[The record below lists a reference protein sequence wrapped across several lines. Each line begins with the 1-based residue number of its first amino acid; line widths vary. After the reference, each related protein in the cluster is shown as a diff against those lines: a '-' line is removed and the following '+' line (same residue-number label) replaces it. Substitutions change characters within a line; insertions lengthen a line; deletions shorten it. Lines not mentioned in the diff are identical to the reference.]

1 MSATVP
7 AVAKVTTTI
16 VAAAHATITATM
28 PAVPKATAAAAS
40 VFDKGFGS
48 PVKFDSSN
56 PLVLFIVQAFIIV
69 ALSRL
74 LHFFLRYLRQPKVIA
89 EVIAGILIGPSAM
102 GRIPGF
108 TSTIFPAQS
117 VPFINLV
124 ANLGLVLFLFLVGI
138 EVDFS
143 LFRRNAKLSSS
154 ISLVGLVVPFALG
167 AAISKGI
174 YERFIDDSK
183 VHFGTFL
190 LFVATAMAITAF
202 PNYVGVVVLSAG
214 VGNDVV
220 GWVLLALAIALTNAS
235 TGLIVLY
242 VLLTAIGWILL
253 LWFVARPILKY
264 LGRKTRSFGEHG
276 PSQSMTAFT
285 LFLVLTS
292 AWITDRIGIHAI
304 FGAFLVGLVV
314 PKEIR
319 GPLTE
324 KIEDLVTVLFL
335 PLYFALSGLKT
346 DLGLLKD
353 GSIWGWTF
361 AVIIVAFLSKFL
373 SCGLVAKGFGLD
385 WRESGAVGSL
395 MACKGLVELI
405 VLNVG
410 LNAGILNP
418 PVFAMFVVMA
428 LVTTFAT
435 TPLTLAFYPVWYRI
449 KSDRERRGLPSTP
462 TDEASTSTFGDEK
475 PRSRF
480 AVVVEQFEHLP
491 AVMAFLRLVQAPAPI
506 EAGTKLALTSTA
518 KDEKTES
525 DTATVSNSTL
535 SNLLQIAFLRLVE
548 LTDRTSALLRA
559 AESESNLLRSD
570 ALSTVVRAF
579 ANGLGVK
586 TRSMALAIVA
596 QEGYSRQVAEFAEES
611 ESEVIV
617 LPWALPVASSSP
629 AAAPAGS
636 TQPQASTS
644 TQAGVAESWIPNPLE
659 AYFNGTGSSLAST
672 MTIQG
677 AVGYASYLREVYAE
691 ATCDVAVFI
700 DRSDPAA
707 SSDVPTS
714 AGKAHLFLAFH
725 GGSDDRLA
733 LGLLVQL
740 ISANPG
746 HSATVIRIERAAEPT
761 HHDREVLGVSSDED
775 GLASKIATR
784 DDGVSQSDQ
793 PLFTIHGGANTGDTV
808 YPTLATGAAR
818 GVQSE
823 TEDDVLL
830 ARFFGSNTDDSS
842 TRLDASVRDRI
853 DYSTVSSSQPL
864 HFALARLASVRATL
878 HSSTLSSGS
887 RIPLVVFAGRG
898 RRDAPSHKS
907 ELTTLLKER
916 AGSVYRSIVAASE
929 VRRAL
934 GDTATALVLSSEE
947 GPLPAEERIIV
958 VQRSGKRGRVPG
970 TVAYGAGE
978 MAKAA
983 AAHGKPQW
991 KPRNSSPSPKPQ
1003 PKKVAQ
1009 GLPADHPLVAWREEQ
1024 LREGNAPKEL
1034 GAGHDF
1040 WMVQG
1045 VPENEGSGRSGTK
1058 GVVLG
1063 VADGVGGWEE
1073 SGVDPSHFSQALMW
1087 FARERISS
1095 SQWTLP
1101 EEGGKRS
1108 GARMKELLDGAYK
1121 EVMAETGIVAGS
1133 STACLVALDAETGM
1147 LHAANL
1153 GDSGFYILR
1162 PVDPSTLPPT
1172 PPPSPSADGSPSPAP
1187 PIHYKLHHAQ
1197 EPQVYFFNAPR
1208 QMSKIPQA
1216 VLDKAKREGKQGDLF
1231 RATADE
1237 ADTVSV
1243 QLKDGDI
1250 VMLVTDGYSDNIWA
1264 EGETDRLVSLIRT
1277 KVASSASPSSTD
1289 SELASAIAQTAVN
1302 FARMVSFR
1310 KDAYTPFCAEAKR
1323 WKIRGMDRGG
1333 KVDDVTVVVAIV
1345 RKQDG
1350 EEEGKQ

>member
-1 MSATVP
+1 MSATASSVSKVATNNCVLYGP
-7 AVAKVTTTI
+7 AI

-69 ALSRL
+69 TLALL

-174 YERFIDDSK
+174 YESY
-183 VHFGTFL
+183 GYYS
-190 LFVATAMAITAF
+190 
-202 PNYVGVVVLSAG
+202 NYVGVVVLSAG

-220 GWVLLALAIALTNAS
+220 GWILLALAIALTNAS
-235 TGLIVLY
+235 TGLVVLY
-242 VLLTAIGWILL
+242 VLLTSIGWILL

-304 FGAFLVGLVV
+304 FGAFLAGLVV

-428 LVTTFAT
+428 LVTTFVT

-449 KSDRERRGLPSTP
+449 KTDRERRGLPSTP
-462 TDEASTSTFGDEK
+462 HDKASSSTFGDET

-491 AVMAFLRLVQAPAPI
+491 AVMAFLRLVQAPATV
-506 EAGTKLALTSTA
+506 EAGRKLAVTSD
-518 KDEKTES
+518 KDEKADSDAATPTTERM
-525 DTATVSNSTL
+525 ASNGALST
-535 SNLLQIAFLRLVE
+535 LLQIAFLRLVE

-559 AESESNLLRSD
+559 AESESNLLHSD
-570 ALSTVVRAF
+570 ALATVVRAF

-596 QEGYSRQVAEFAEES
+596 QEAYSRQVAEFAEES
-611 ESEVIV
+611 ESEVLV
-617 LPWALPVASSSP
+617 LPWALPVASSPSH
-629 AAAPAGS
+629 AVSADSVQA
-636 TQPQASTS
+636 QASTS

-672 MTIQG
+672 MTIHG
-677 AVGYASYLREVYAE
+677 AVGYAFYLREVYAQ
-691 ATCDVAVFI
+691 APCDVAVFI
-700 DRSDPAA
+700 DRSDAAA
-707 SSDVPTS
+707 SCDVPTS
-714 AGKAHLFLAFH
+714 AGRAHLFLAFH

-740 ISANPG
+740 VAANPG
-746 HSATVIRIERAAEPT
+746 HTATVIRIERSAEPT
-761 HHDREVLGVSSDED
+761 QHDCEVLGMLSED
-775 GLASKIATR
+775 GLATKTATR
-784 DDGVSQSDQ
+784 DDGVNQSDQ
-793 PLFTIHGGANTGDTV
+793 PPFTIHGGTNAGDTV
-808 YPTLATGAAR
+808 YPTLASGGAR

-830 ARFFGSNTDDSS
+830 SCFFGSNTDDSS
-842 TRLDASVRDRI
+842 SRLDASVRDRI
-853 DYSTVSSSQPL
+853 DYSTVSSSLPL
-864 HFALARLASVRATL
+864 HFALARLASIRATL
-878 HSSTLSSGS
+878 HSSALSSGS
-887 RIPLVVFAGRG
+887 RTPLVVFAGRG
-898 RRDAPSHKS
+898 RRDAPSHKT
-907 ELTTLLKER
+907 ELGCLFKER
-916 AGSVYRSIVAASE
+916 AGTVYRSVVAASE

-934 GDTATALVLSSEE
+934 GDVATALVLSSEE
-947 GPLPAEERIIV
+947 GPTVVEERIVV

-970 TVAYGAGE
+970 TVVHRADE
-978 MAKAA
+978 MAK
-983 AAHGKPQW
+983 G
-991 KPRNSSPSPKPQ
+991 
-1003 PKKVAQ
+1003 
-1009 GLPADHPLVAWREEQ
+1009 
-1024 LREGNAPKEL
+1024 
-1034 GAGHDF
+1034 
-1040 WMVQG
+1040 
-1045 VPENEGSGRSGTK
+1045 
-1058 GVVLG
+1058 
-1063 VADGVGGWEE
+1063 
-1073 SGVDPSHFSQALMW
+1073 
-1087 FARERISS
+1087 
-1095 SQWTLP
+1095 
-1101 EEGGKRS
+1101 
-1108 GARMKELLDGAYK
+1108 
-1121 EVMAETGIVAGS
+1121 
-1133 STACLVALDAETGM
+1133 
-1147 LHAANL
+1147 
-1153 GDSGFYILR
+1153 
-1162 PVDPSTLPPT
+1162 
-1172 PPPSPSADGSPSPAP
+1172 
-1187 PIHYKLHHAQ
+1187 
-1197 EPQVYFFNAPR
+1197 
-1208 QMSKIPQA
+1208 
-1216 VLDKAKREGKQGDLF
+1216 
-1231 RATADE
+1231 
-1237 ADTVSV
+1237 
-1243 QLKDGDI
+1243 
-1250 VMLVTDGYSDNIWA
+1250 
-1264 EGETDRLVSLIRT
+1264 
-1277 KVASSASPSSTD
+1277 
-1289 SELASAIAQTAVN
+1289 
-1302 FARMVSFR
+1302 
-1310 KDAYTPFCAEAKR
+1310 KDA
-1323 WKIRGMDRGG
+1323 
-1333 KVDDVTVVVAIV
+1333 
-1345 RKQDG
+1345 
-1350 EEEGKQ
+1350 

>member
-7 AVAKVTTTI
+7 DVAKVTTTI
-16 VAAAHATITATM
+16 VAAAHATVTATM

-143 LFRRNAKLSSS
+143 LFRRNVKLSTS
-154 ISLVGLVVPFALG
+154 ISFVGLVVPFALG

-202 PNYVGVVVLSAG
+202 PVLARILTDEHLLQNYVGVVVLSAG

-242 VLLTAIGWILL
+242 VLLTAFGWILL

-292 AWITDRIGIHAI
+292 AWITDRIGMCVLFPFPSFSLFSCAD
-304 FGAFLVGLVV
+304 G
-314 PKEIR
+314 EIR

-462 TDEASTSTFGDEK
+462 TDKASTSTFGDEK

-491 AVMAFLRLVQAPAPI
+491 AVMAFLRLVQAPAPV
-506 EAGTKLALTSTA
+506 EAGKKLALTSTA
-518 KDEKTES
+518 EDQKDQS
-525 DTATVSNSTL
+525 DATTALNGTL
-535 SNLLQIAFLRLVE
+535 STLLQIAFLRLVE

-559 AESESNLLRSD
+559 AESESTLLRSD

-611 ESEVIV
+611 ESEVVV
-617 LPWALPVASSSP
+617 LPWALPVATSST
-629 AAAPAGS
+629 AAVPAGS

-659 AYFNGTGSSLAST
+659 AYFNGTGSSRAST

-691 ATCDVAVFI
+691 APCDVAVFI
-700 DRSDPAA
+700 DRSDAAA

-714 AGKAHLFLAFH
+714 AGQAHLFLAFH

-740 ISANPG
+740 VTANPG
-746 HSATVIRIERAAEPT
+746 HTATVVRIERSAELT
-761 HHDREVLGVSSDED
+761 QHDREVLGVSSDED
-775 GLASKIATR
+775 GLASKTATR
-784 DDGVSQSDQ
+784 DDGASQSDQ
-793 PLFTIHGGANTGDTV
+793 PLFTIHSGANAGDTV
-808 YPTLATGAAR
+808 YPTLATGATR

-842 TRLDASVRDRI
+842 TRLDASIRDRI
-853 DYSTVSSSQPL
+853 DYSDVSSSQPL
-864 HFALARLASVRATL
+864 HFALARLATIRATL
-878 HSSTLSSGS
+878 QSSALSSGS

-907 ELTTLLKER
+907 ELTALLKER
-916 AGSVYRSIVAASE
+916 AGTVYRSVVAASE

-934 GDTATALVLSSEE
+934 GDAATALVLSSEE
-947 GPLPAEERIIV
+947 GPASVEERIVV

-970 TVAYGAGE
+970 TLAYGAGE
-978 MAKAA
+978 MAK
-983 AAHGKPQW
+983 G
-991 KPRNSSPSPKPQ
+991 
-1003 PKKVAQ
+1003 
-1009 GLPADHPLVAWREEQ
+1009 
-1024 LREGNAPKEL
+1024 
-1034 GAGHDF
+1034 
-1040 WMVQG
+1040 
-1045 VPENEGSGRSGTK
+1045 
-1058 GVVLG
+1058 
-1063 VADGVGGWEE
+1063 
-1073 SGVDPSHFSQALMW
+1073 
-1087 FARERISS
+1087 
-1095 SQWTLP
+1095 
-1101 EEGGKRS
+1101 
-1108 GARMKELLDGAYK
+1108 
-1121 EVMAETGIVAGS
+1121 
-1133 STACLVALDAETGM
+1133 
-1147 LHAANL
+1147 
-1153 GDSGFYILR
+1153 
-1162 PVDPSTLPPT
+1162 
-1172 PPPSPSADGSPSPAP
+1172 
-1187 PIHYKLHHAQ
+1187 
-1197 EPQVYFFNAPR
+1197 
-1208 QMSKIPQA
+1208 
-1216 VLDKAKREGKQGDLF
+1216 
-1231 RATADE
+1231 
-1237 ADTVSV
+1237 
-1243 QLKDGDI
+1243 
-1250 VMLVTDGYSDNIWA
+1250 
-1264 EGETDRLVSLIRT
+1264 
-1277 KVASSASPSSTD
+1277 
-1289 SELASAIAQTAVN
+1289 
-1302 FARMVSFR
+1302 
-1310 KDAYTPFCAEAKR
+1310 KDA
-1323 WKIRGMDRGG
+1323 
-1333 KVDDVTVVVAIV
+1333 
-1345 RKQDG
+1345 
-1350 EEEGKQ
+1350 

>member
-7 AVAKVTTTI
+7 AIAKVTTTI
-16 VAAAHATITATM
+16 VAAAHATVTATM
-28 PAVPKATAAAAS
+28 PAVPKATAAAAT

-202 PNYVGVVVLSAG
+202 PVLARILTDEHLLQNYVGVVVLSAG

-242 VLLTAIGWILL
+242 VLLSAVGWILL

-264 LGRKTRSFGEHG
+264 LGHKTRSFGEHG

-462 TDEASTSTFGDEK
+462 TDKTSSSTFGDEK

-491 AVMAFLRLVQAPAPI
+491 AVMAFLRLVQAPATV
-506 EAGTKLALTSTA
+506 EAGTKLALTSAA
-518 KDEKTES
+518 KDEKDES
-525 DTATVSNSTL
+525 PAATASNGTL
-535 SNLLQIAFLRLVE
+535 PTLLHIAFLRLVE

-559 AESESNLLRSD
+559 AESESTLLRSD

-579 ANGLGVK
+579 ANGLGVE

-611 ESEVIV
+611 ESEVVV
-617 LPWALPVASSSP
+617 LPWALPVASSTT
-629 AAAPAGS
+629 AIPAGS
-636 TQPQASTS
+636 TQPKASTS

-691 ATCDVAVFI
+691 APCDVAVFI
-700 DRSDPAA
+700 DHSDTAA
-707 SSDVPTS
+707 STDVPIS

-740 ISANPG
+740 VTANPG
-746 HSATVIRIERAAEPT
+746 HSATVIRIERSAEPT
-761 HHDREVLGVSSDED
+761 QHDREALGMASDED
-775 GLASKIATR
+775 GLASKTATR

-793 PLFTIHGGANTGDTV
+793 PLFTIHGGANAGDTV
-808 YPTLATGAAR
+808 YPTLATGGGR

-830 ARFFGSNTDDSS
+830 ARFFGANMDDSS
-842 TRLDASVRDRI
+842 ARLDASVRDRI
-853 DYSTVSSSQPL
+853 DYATVSSSQPL
-864 HFALARLASVRATL
+864 HYALARLASVRATL
-878 HSSTLSSGS
+878 HSSALSSGS

-907 ELTTLLKER
+907 ELTMLLKER
-916 AGSVYRSIVAASE
+916 AGTVYRSVVAASE

-934 GDTATALVLSSEE
+934 GDAATALVLSSEE
-947 GPLPAEERIIV
+947 GPASAEERLVV

-970 TVAYGAGE
+970 TVAFGAGE
-978 MAKAA
+978 VAK
-983 AAHGKPQW
+983 G
-991 KPRNSSPSPKPQ
+991 
-1003 PKKVAQ
+1003 
-1009 GLPADHPLVAWREEQ
+1009 
-1024 LREGNAPKEL
+1024 
-1034 GAGHDF
+1034 
-1040 WMVQG
+1040 
-1045 VPENEGSGRSGTK
+1045 
-1058 GVVLG
+1058 
-1063 VADGVGGWEE
+1063 
-1073 SGVDPSHFSQALMW
+1073 
-1087 FARERISS
+1087 
-1095 SQWTLP
+1095 
-1101 EEGGKRS
+1101 
-1108 GARMKELLDGAYK
+1108 
-1121 EVMAETGIVAGS
+1121 
-1133 STACLVALDAETGM
+1133 
-1147 LHAANL
+1147 
-1153 GDSGFYILR
+1153 
-1162 PVDPSTLPPT
+1162 
-1172 PPPSPSADGSPSPAP
+1172 
-1187 PIHYKLHHAQ
+1187 
-1197 EPQVYFFNAPR
+1197 
-1208 QMSKIPQA
+1208 
-1216 VLDKAKREGKQGDLF
+1216 
-1231 RATADE
+1231 
-1237 ADTVSV
+1237 
-1243 QLKDGDI
+1243 
-1250 VMLVTDGYSDNIWA
+1250 
-1264 EGETDRLVSLIRT
+1264 
-1277 KVASSASPSSTD
+1277 
-1289 SELASAIAQTAVN
+1289 
-1302 FARMVSFR
+1302 
-1310 KDAYTPFCAEAKR
+1310 KDA
-1323 WKIRGMDRGG
+1323 
-1333 KVDDVTVVVAIV
+1333 
-1345 RKQDG
+1345 
-1350 EEEGKQ
+1350 